1 MAKPPRVTNE
11 GQTWF
16 TLAQPEGRCGAPL
29 GSRYY
34 GLGPMKRTVVALCVL
49 GLVACSTPQTKRVTT
64 VAETPFNDLNV
75 APEPIPEPL
84 LKARR
89 QPYREPSDPG
99 CAGVAEEI
107 SELDELLG
115 PDFDAPRDKA
125 SRDML
130 ERGSDLAG
138 DAALSAFKGAAEGV
152 MPFRSWVRKLSGA
165 ERYSKSVAAALAAG
179 GVRRAFL
186 KGMRTVMGCHTDSPV
201 EAAADKPPPPSH

>member
-1 MAKPPRVTNE
+1 
-11 GQTWF
+11 
-16 TLAQPEGRCGAPL
+16 
-29 GSRYY
+29 
-34 GLGPMKRTVVALCVL
+34 MKRTVVALCVL

>member
-1 MAKPPRVTNE
+1 MVHSGDTRGALR
-11 GQTWF
+11 
-16 TLAQPEGRCGAPL
+16 APL

-34 GLGPMKRTVVALCVL
+34 GLDTMKRTLVALCVL
-49 GLVACSTPQTKRVTT
+49 CLVACSTPQTKRVTN
-64 VAETPFNDLNV
+64 VAETPLNDLNV

-84 LKARR
+84 IQARR
-89 QPYREPSDPG
+89 HPYREPDVPG
-99 CAGVAEEI
+99 CAGLAAEI

-130 ERGSDLAG
+130 ERGSDFAG
-138 DAALSAFKGAAEGV
+138 DAAMSAFKGAAEGV
-152 MPFRSWVRKLSGA
+152 LPFRSWVRKLSGA

-186 KGMRTVMGCHTDSPV
+186 KGMRTAMACQPDPAVPASRETPEKMG
-201 EAAADKPPPPSH
+201 PPAP